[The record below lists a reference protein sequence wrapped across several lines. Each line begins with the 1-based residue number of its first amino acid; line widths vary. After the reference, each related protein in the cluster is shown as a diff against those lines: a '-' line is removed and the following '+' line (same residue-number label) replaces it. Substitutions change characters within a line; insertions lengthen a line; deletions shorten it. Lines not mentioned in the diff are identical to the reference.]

1 MDIKSQSEECL
12 NFYRNELTLCII
24 KPELGRFRNSFDTIQ
39 SNIKNEK
46 VNITEKVE
54 VLLKLNEYLS
64 YSDTFENKASKLS
77 IALKNI
83 KISPRAWTG
92 TKFLKGLT

>member
-1 MDIKSQSEECL
+1 MDIKSQLEECL
-12 NFYRNELTLCII
+12 NFYRNELTLCIN
-24 KPELGRFRNSFDTIQ
+24 KPELGRFRNSFDAIQ
-39 SNIKNEK
+39 SNIRNEK

-54 VLLKLNEYLS
+54 VLLQVNEYLS

-83 KISPRAWTG
+83 SKSLDWY
-92 TKFLKGLT
+92 